1 VTDLYIPEV
10 SRAADVMIG
19 AFALND
25 ASRFPRYAL
34 RYVTLET
41 IAPLSHDPQVGL
53 AALAAR

>member
-1 VTDLYIPEV
+1 
-10 SRAADVMIG
+10 MIG

-25 ASRFPRYAL
+25 ASRFPRQVL

-53 AALAAR
+53 RALAAR